1 VPRTRGDLQLKL
13 EIFAVLEGK
22 VLVSDLIRVNPTPQV
37 ISLGAI
43 GRLKRELREGVLAS
57 PEDDAELN
65 GLLGQYFISE
75 SNNRQ
80 AIEAIFRSLNEQTGA
95 SFLVCGPYGAGK
107 SHLLAIIS
115 LLTEFPSCRQIFLK
129 THPEFSRFVPPEG
142 RKPLVVQVALDDYSG
157 PDHSLEEIIFNHI
170 EAELAAPWHRAW
182 APLAEASYFFDL
194 FAGKVLP
201 GREVA
206 WQGFLKEHNQLRAWE
221 QLKSESPKQAGEL
234 AHGFLE
240 QIGLPLAYRRSRAET
255 ISSLFEHLA
264 SCGYEG
270 VALLIDEL
278 STFLASKDK
287 QALNRDG
294 SFLQFMGQ
302 QSGTLPLWIVAT
314 AQRSLE
320 EVGDIDSHTLRQ
332 IRDRFRGRFTL
343 SIAEIRRVIANK
355 LIEQC
360 DEKHYFAQI
369 SEIYRKYLEGAGQLS
384 FSSEELR
391 LCYPVNPPA
400 LDGLESIAGNF
411 LSSTRSLIGMV
422 QRGLLSGDK
431 ALCDEEADRLLT
443 LDCVFD
449 LEGSELLGLPEAFE
463 YRKAWEFLSRN
474 MAAIF
479 EPADL
484 AKAEIVIKHLLL
496 VSMAGFRWPVKRYAE
511 ALIGSKERGLWGNV
525 REVER
530 LLKRLWRKGAYVEVN
545 LSAEVGG
552 SEYFLEVSTDL
563 SELVRRRINEALAA
577 LSDTDERVC
586 EWALQACNAEDFPL
600 ASFTA
605 PRALGLEWMGVR
617 RYINVERRKP
627 SALKTGEL
635 AQAAAALESPF
646 CREDGWLFICQ
657 PCRNGEEEKAA
668 WQEQAK
674 EVKGRFGQT
683 LLVWLH
689 KPFTEQEWEIICE
702 HAALNLLLADAT
714 LASSRKGREV
724 RARLKARLAGLKDE
738 CQFIIKRAYLAGEI
752 ISAKDETFLTP
763 LAYRAEKW
771 DELLASFFSKP
782 LNNLFPHFPAIAPRQ
797 RLVGKLHTNQ
807 IIDRFIRPGQAALA
821 PGSALEEHLSN
832 YFEPLGFLC
841 KERDRLA
848 LAIPGGELVEQVL
861 ALLPEPT
868 QEPQPDSVI
877 SYRELEGRLRKSA
890 FGLVPEQTELI
901 LAALARLGYVQ
912 GLDGFLSSI
921 HLNQAA
927 PLADNFSF
935 LMKSSPLAEREQ
947 TWLAAIGKR
956 LFNYDAIS
964 SNPAAQEALWD
975 KLRNWGTQA
984 IADLPDLNRQL
995 ETLIG
1000 SLKQEPILW
1009 NESLILLRQ
1018 MPGLLER
1025 DLSNQPAATGIGLFM
1040 QHAESVTGDAEAA
1053 LDAMERFTR
1062 LRAFLQQCAG
1072 RLGQAYGYLSD
1083 TRMILPKDSALAKQR
1098 AALLAKFAE
1107 GEEIMPEA
1115 DLLLSNWE
1123 SLHHAYQ
1130 NRYLAWHTHQHALTR
1145 FRPLLEIKESA
1156 PFCLAEKI
1164 SRACAIID
1172 GDFARLAA
1180 ELRQALSRRC
1190 SGASLPAA
1198 LQALPV
1204 CPECNLLL
1212 NDNVA
1217 LPDAGNLR
1225 ARLEKGIAE
1234 MKADLLAPARISL
1247 LSRRLE
1253 GEAPGELRRRLERL
1267 TASSPP
1273 LKDVEF
1279 ADLFSADVAA
1289 WIGKQLNL
1297 QVSAKRKAAALSELL
1312 SSRELTKAQALAIF
1326 LRWLDEH
1333 NNLSEGD
1340 LIAIE

>member
-1 VPRTRGDLQLKL
+1 M
-13 EIFAVLEGK
+13 
-22 VLVSDLIRVNPTPQV
+22 LVSDLIRVNAAPQV

-43 GRLKRELREGVLAS
+43 ERLKRELREGAQTAM
-57 PEDDAELN
+57 EDDPELN

-115 LLTEFPSCRQIFLK
+115 LLTEFPICRQIFLK
-129 THPEFSRFVPPEG
+129 THPEFSRFLSPKG
-142 RKPLVVQVALDDYSG
+142 RKLLVVQVALDDYSG
-157 PDHSLEEIIFNHI
+157 PDHSLEEIVFNQI
-170 EAELAAPWHRAW
+170 EAELAAPWHKAW

-201 GREVA
+201 GRDEA
-206 WQGFLKEHNQLRAWE
+206 WQGFLKEQKEPRAWE

-234 AHGFLE
+234 AQGFLE
-240 QIGLPLAYRRSRAET
+240 RIGLPLAYRRSRAET
-255 ISSLFEHLA
+255 IAALFEHLA
-264 SCGYEG
+264 NCGYDG
-270 VALLIDEL
+270 AALLIDEL

-360 DEKHYFAQI
+360 DAKHYFAQI

-384 FSSEELR
+384 FSAEELR

-449 LEGSELLGLPEAFE
+449 LEGAELLGLPEAFE

-484 AKAEIVIKHLLL
+484 AKAEIIIKHLLL

-511 ALIGSKERGLWGNV
+511 AFIGSQERELWGNV

-545 LSAEVGG
+545 HSAEVGG

-586 EWALQACNAEDFPL
+586 EWALQACNTEDFPL
-600 ASFTA
+600 ASFAA
-605 PRALGLEWMGVR
+605 PRALGLEWMGGR
-617 RYINVERRKP
+617 RYINIERCKP
-627 SALKTGEL
+627 TALKMGEL
-635 AQAAAALESPF
+635 AQAAAALESPS

-668 WQEQAK
+668 WPEQAK
-674 EVKGRFGQT
+674 EVKGRFGES

-724 RARLKARLAGLKDE
+724 RARLKARLAGVKEE

-752 ISAKDETFLTP
+752 LNAGGGTFLTP

-771 DELLASFFSKP
+771 EELLAGFFSKP

-807 IIDRFIRPGQAALA
+807 IIDRFIRPGQAALPA
-821 PGSALEEHLSN
+821 GSALEEHLSN
-832 YFEPLGFLC
+832 YLEPLGFLSR
-841 KERDRLA
+841 EGDRYTLGV
-848 LAIPGGELVEQVL
+848 PGGELVEQVL
-861 ALLPEPT
+861 GLLPEPT
-868 QEPQPDSVI
+868 QEPQPGSVM
-877 SYRELEGRLRKSA
+877 SYRELEGRLRKGA

-912 GLDGFLSSI
+912 GLDGFLSPI
-921 HLNQAA
+921 HLNQAAA

-935 LMKSSPLAEREQ
+935 LMKSSPLAERDQ
-947 TWLAAIGKR
+947 TWLAAMGKR
-956 LFNYDAIS
+956 LFNYDAIA
-964 SNPAAQEALWD
+964 SNPAAQETLWD
-975 KLRNWGTQA
+975 KLQNWRAQA
-984 IADLPDLNRQL
+984 IADLPELNRLL

-1009 NESLILLRQ
+1009 SESLTLLKQ
-1018 MPGLLER
+1018 MPCLLER
-1025 DLSNQPAATGIGLFM
+1025 DLSNQAAATGIGLFM
-1040 QHAESVTGDAEAA
+1040 QHAQNVMGDAEAA
-1053 LDAMERFTR
+1053 LEVMEKFAR
-1062 LRAFLQQCAG
+1062 LRVFLQQSAG
-1072 RLGQAYGYLSD
+1072 KLGQAYGYVSD
-1083 TRMILPKDSALAKQR
+1083 AGMILPKDSALAKQR
-1098 AALLAKFAE
+1098 AALLDKFSE
-1107 GEEIMPEA
+1107 GEGIMLEA

-1130 NRYLAWHTHQHALTR
+1130 NRYLAWHTHQHTLIR
-1145 FRPLLEIKESA
+1145 FRQLLEVKESA
-1156 PFCLAEKI
+1156 IFCLAENI
-1164 SRACAIID
+1164 ARACAIID

-1180 ELRQALSRRC
+1180 ELRQALGRRC
-1190 SGASLPAA
+1190 SGAALPAA
-1198 LQALPV
+1198 LQTHPV
-1204 CPECNLLL
+1204 CPECNLQL
-1212 NDNVA
+1212 NENTA
-1217 LPDAGNLR
+1217 LPDAMNMR
-1225 ARLEKGIAE
+1225 ARLEKSLAE
-1234 MKADLLAPARISL
+1234 MKAGLLTPERIGL
-1247 LSRRLE
+1247 LRRRLE

-1267 TASSPP
+1267 TAPAPP

-1279 ADLFSADVAA
+1279 AGLFSADVAA

-1297 QVSAKRKAAALSELL
+1297 QVSAKRKAAALSKLL
-1312 SSRELTKAQALAIF
+1312 SSRELTKAQALEIF